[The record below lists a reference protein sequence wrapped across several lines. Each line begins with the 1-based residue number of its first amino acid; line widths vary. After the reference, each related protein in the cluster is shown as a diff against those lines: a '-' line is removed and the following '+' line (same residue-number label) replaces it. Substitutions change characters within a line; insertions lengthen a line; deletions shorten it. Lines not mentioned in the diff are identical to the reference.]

1 MSENLNFSN
10 SDLSSILNLISLN
23 NDGDPIDTAY
33 EQVHETLTYT
43 DHLIN
48 ECGLSINDDNLF
60 DEDVRQK
67 LEEIEKE
74 VQAQLIK
81 DKSVIEGST
90 NDELNELIETTDL
103 PLQSFESLVSIA
115 RQEEKEFEYVI
126 PQDLGAI
133 SIEQIDDIPGQ
144 VIVTSVDINTN
155 EVIAEHTF
163 NVRLKGQL
171 FDNIYKF
178 DKVPFTNEYVLKDDT
193 FVLKDNRP
201 RFIAIDDYKI
211 GRLTLHYDYVY
222 DKAGE
227 DVVKTITRYIKFID
241 VDGKEIDTDLIP
253 ENDNFTETLTFEGKY
268 NSDGSVSWKVDTQ
281 FFTSIPMSV
290 LNDYLKP
297 FGFVKTGPDIGSTKV
312 FGNTY
317 ETEIVEFVK
326 VKPLNN
332 EEINEVETIN
342 ENQDN
347 VVEKTQPAV
356 DLIDE
361 NTEEVKEVVEIDEP
375 KIEQKERKHIRQ
387 IEFRLVDTDELI
399 HETIEQTKLETYSV
413 DQHNNR
419 FDVAFSE
426 WTPSFNDILIELSSQ
441 YELKEPK
448 EIDVHTIV
456 VYFEKKVKLTLDT
469 IYNVVMSTLDN
480 MPSSLASHNY
490 EQFKSIN
497 EILDGNYSNENLM
510 LQINYRYN
518 DRMLDNINQLRK
530 DLGLKE
536 LENLDLNGVALDMFI
551 TDVKDKH
558 YQSDQSSN
566 YVHYNFDVLFE
577 DNLYNKNFV
586 GYGRDFSPEALADY
600 IFKNILYE
608 ANYIFEGDRS
618 KWEHLNNLVKTKG
631 KFVGLLYVEKHY
643 KYKSEDET
651 WPYKDIT
658 KFIYKLSISNKY
670 LLG

>member
-33 EQVHETLTYT
+33 EQVQETLTYT
-43 DHLIN
+43 DQLIS

-60 DEDVRQK
+60 EEDYRLK

-81 DKSVIEGST
+81 EKSVIDSST
-90 NDELNELIETTDL
+90 NDELNDLIETTDL

-115 RQEEKEFEYVI
+115 RQEEKEFEYII

-133 SIEQIDDIPGQ
+133 SIEEIDDIPGQ
-144 VIVTSVDINTN
+144 VIVTSVDVNTN
-155 EVIAEHTF
+155 ETIAEHTF

-171 FDNIYKF
+171 SDDIYKF
-178 DKVPFTNEYVLKDDT
+178 DKVPFTNEYVLKDT
-193 FVLKDNRP
+193 KYVLKDNKP
-201 RFIAIDDYKI
+201 RLIAIDDDKI
-211 GRLTLHYDYVY
+211 GRLTLHYDYVFE
-222 DKAGE
+222 KAGE

-241 VDGKEIDTDLIP
+241 VDGNEIDTKLIP
-253 ENDNFTETLTFEGKY
+253 ENDEFTETLTFEGKY

-281 FFTSIPMSV
+281 FFTNIPMSV

-312 FGNTY
+312 FGNTD

-326 VKPLNN
+326 VKSLVD
-332 EEINEVETIN
+332 EEVHEVETIN
-342 ENQDN
+342 ENRDKI
-347 VVEKTQPAV
+347 VDVTQPAV
-356 DLIDE
+356 DLVEEIKETKKIDE
-361 NTEEVKEVVEIDEP
+361 L
-375 KIEQKERKHIRQ
+375 KIEQKEREHKRAIQ
-387 IEFRLVDTDELI
+387 FKLIDTDELI

-419 FDVAFSE
+419 FDVVFSE
-426 WTPSFNDILIELSSQ
+426 WTPSFDEILNELNQ
-441 YELKEPK
+441 KYEFKEEK
-448 EIDVHTIV
+448 EIDVHTLV

-469 IYNVVMSTLDN
+469 IYDVVMTTLDK
-480 MPSSLASHNY
+480 MPSSLASHKY

-497 EILDGNYSNENLM
+497 EILAGDYSNENLM

-518 DRMLDNINQLRK
+518 DRMLNNINQLRK

-536 LENLDLNGVALDMFI
+536 LENFNLNGVALEMFI
-551 TDVKDKH
+551 NDVKYKH
-558 YQSDQSSN
+558 YQDKRLSY
-566 YVHYNFDVLFE
+566 YVHSNFDVLFE

-658 KFIYKLSISNKY
+658 KFIYKLSVSNKY
-670 LLG
+670 VLV